1 LVNNERVEKLSQH
14 LSGAS
19 MMEQLVKKTTM
30 HDLNYLDYAS
40 LCHLSMMNSSMFQAA
55 NVIVDPSFME

>member
-1 LVNNERVEKLSQH
+1 
-14 LSGAS
+14 
-19 MMEQLVKKTTM
+19 MMEQLVTKIMM
-30 HDLNYLDYAS
+30 HDLNYLDYPS